1 MLSQREYNKIIHDWI
16 VTLTGLNGSNV
27 RPQKDAFGFA
37 LVDVQGKPIAFDSTI
52 CMFYFTLDDA
62 IITKYYKNVD
72 TVQSLKSASVLITV
86 VGDSADQ
93 VINQIQSLCM
103 SSKSKN
109 YLYQYGFAI
118 DGDPIELQNDKE
130 YSKKWFYRRTV
141 TISLNVVVEFTP
153 PETPLSDDIVNVP
166 LTVNKK

>member
-1 MLSQREYNKIIHDWI
+1 MLTQREYNKIIHDWI

-27 RPQKDAFGFA
+27 RPQKDEFGFS
-37 LVDVQGKPIAFDSTI
+37 LVDTSGKPIAFDSTI

-62 IITKYYKNVD
+62 IITKYYTNVD
-72 TVQSLKSASVLITV
+72 TVQSLKSASVTVTV
-86 VGDSADQ
+86 VGESADQ

-103 SSKSKN
+103 SAKSKN
-109 YLYQYGFAI
+109 YLYSHGFAI

-141 TISLNVVVEFTP
+141 NISFNIVVEFTP
-153 PETPLSDDIVNVP
+153 PETPLENNIVDAP
-166 LTVNKK
+166 LTVNNK